1 MSDEELRQL
10 VASNARAIQA
20 MQDAR
25 VEERLEFQETIGRLE
40 GNIVRLEDNIRRLTD
55 IQAGM
60 VNLLVSLDEERPT
73 VLRRL
78 NSIENKVDRIL
89 ERKDRQ
95 E

>member
-25 VEERLEFQETIGRLE
+25 VEERLQFQETIVRLE
-40 GNIVRLEDNIRRLTD
+40 DNIVRLENNIRRLTD

-60 VNLLVSLDEERPT
+60 VNLLVSLDEERPS

-89 ERKDRQ
+89 ECQDRQ

>member
-25 VEERLEFQETIGRLE
+25 VEERVQFQET
-40 GNIVRLEDNIRRLTD
+40 IVRLEDNIRRLTD
-55 IQAGM
+55 IQAGI
-60 VNLLVSLDEERPT
+60 VNLLVSLDEDRPT

-89 ERKDRQ
+89 ESRDRP
-95 E
+95 EK

>member
-25 VEERLEFQETIGRLE
+25 VEERVQFQET
-40 GNIVRLEDNIRRLTD
+40 IVRLEDNIRRLTD
-55 IQAGM
+55 IQAGI
-60 VNLLVSLDEERPT
+60 VNLLVSLDEDRPT
-73 VLRRL
+73 ILRRL

-89 ERKDRQ
+89 ESRDRP
-95 E
+95 EK

>member
-25 VEERLEFQETIGRLE
+25 VEERLQFQET
-40 GNIVRLEDNIRRLTD
+40 IVRLEDNIRRLTD
-55 IQAGM
+55 IQAGI
-60 VNLLVSLDEERPT
+60 VNLLVSLDEDRPT
-73 VLRRL
+73 ILRRL

-89 ERKDRQ
+89 ESRDRP
-95 E
+95 EK